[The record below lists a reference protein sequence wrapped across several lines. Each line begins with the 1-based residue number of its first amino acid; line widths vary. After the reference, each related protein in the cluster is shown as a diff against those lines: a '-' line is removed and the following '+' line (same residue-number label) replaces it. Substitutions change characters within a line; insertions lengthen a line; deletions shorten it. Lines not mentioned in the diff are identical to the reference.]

1 MPTFNFDLC
10 ELPPEAQSLRAEVR
24 EFLRDALGGMASSKR
39 ALSWGGFD
47 REFSRQLGARGW
59 IGMMWPKKYG
69 GHERTALERY
79 VVLEE
84 CLSAGAPVSAHWVA
98 DRQSGPLLLRFGTEE
113 QRQRFL
119 PRIARGELAFA
130 IGMSEPDSGS
140 DLASIRTRAEHVEGG
155 YRVNGT
161 KIWTSN
167 AHISDYAIA
176 LFRSKVVPDKKHEGL
191 SQFLVDLKSPGIRI
205 RPIIDLAGGHHF
217 NEVHFEN
224 AFVPDDM
231 LVGKEGEGWRQV
243 STELAFAIGM
253 SEPDSGSDLASIRT
267 RAEHVEGGYRVN
279 GTKIWTSNAHIS
291 DYAIALFRTKVV
303 PDKKH
308 EGLSQFL
315 VDLKSEG
322 ISIRPIIDLAGG
334 HHFNEVHFQNCFVP
348 DDMLVGK
355 EGDGWKQVTTELAFE
370 RSGPERYLSS
380 IRLIIELIREVGREP
395 DERAAVVIGRLTAHL
410 VTLRQMSLSIAG
422 MLQAGQNPNLEAA
435 VVKDVGTCFEQEIPE
450 VVHALLGVEPRLGSG
465 SQFERTFG
473 YLVEHAPSFS
483 LRGGTREVLRG
494 IIARG
499 LGLR

>member
-24 EFLRDALGGMASSKR
+24 EFLRDALGGMSSSKR

-69 GHERTALERY
+69 GHARTALERY

-140 DLASIRTRAEHVEGG
+140 DLASIRTRAERVEGG
-155 YRVNGT
+155 YKVNGT
-161 KIWTSN
+161 KVWTSN
-167 AHISDYAIA
+167 AHLSDFMIA
-176 LFRSKVVPDKKHEGL
+176 LFRTTVVPDKKHEGL
-191 SQFLVDLKSPGIRI
+191 SQFLVD
-205 RPIIDLAGGHHF
+205 
-217 NEVHFEN
+217 
-224 AFVPDDM
+224 
-231 LVGKEGEGWRQV
+231 
-243 STELAFAIGM
+243 
-253 SEPDSGSDLASIRT
+253 
-267 RAEHVEGGYRVN
+267 
-279 GTKIWTSNAHIS
+279 TKT
-291 DYAIALFRTKVV
+291 
-303 PDKKH
+303 P
-308 EGLSQFL
+308 
-315 VDLKSEG
+315 G
-322 ISIRPIIDLAGG
+322 ISIRPIVDLSGE
-334 HHFNEVHFQNCFVP
+334 HHFNEVVFQDAFVP
-348 DDMLVGK
+348 EDMRVGE
-355 EGDGWKQVTTELAFE
+355 EGAGWKQVTTELAFE

-380 IRLIIELIREVGREP
+380 LRLIIETIREVGAEP
-395 DERAAVVIGRLTAHL
+395 DARAAVTIGRLVAHL
-410 VTLRQMSLSIAG
+410 ATLRQMSLSVAG
-422 MLQAGQNPNLEAA
+422 MLQAGQNPNLEAS
-435 VVKDVGTCFEQEIPE
+435 VVKDVGTTFEQSVPE
-450 VVHALLGVEPRLGSG
+450 LVHALMDIEPTIDSG
-465 SQFERTFG
+465 SDLQQTLG
-473 YLVEHAPSFS
+473 YLVQRAPSFS

>member
-1 MPTFNFDLC
+1 VATFNFHLG
-10 ELPPEAQSLRAEVR
+10 ELPLEAQKTR
-24 EFLRDALGGMASSKR
+24 EEIRDFLNRELGDRSAAKR

-47 REFSRQLGARGW
+47 RDFSRKLGAAGY
-59 IGMMWPKKYG
+59 IGLTWPKKYG

-84 CLSAGAPVSAHWVA
+84 SLAAGAPTSAHWVA
-98 DRQSGPLLLRFGTEE
+98 DRQSGPLLLRFGTEA
-113 QRQRFL
+113 QRERFL

-140 DLASIRTRAEHVEGG
+140 DLASIRTRAERVESG

-167 AHISDYAIA
+167 AH
-176 LFRSKVVPDKKHEGL
+176 L
-191 SQFLVDLKSPGIRI
+191 
-205 RPIIDLAGGHHF
+205 
-217 NEVHFEN
+217 
-224 AFVPDDM
+224 
-231 LVGKEGEGWRQV
+231 
-243 STELAFAIGM
+243 
-253 SEPDSGSDLASIRT
+253 
-267 RAEHVEGGYRVN
+267 
-279 GTKIWTSNAHIS
+279 S

-395 DERAAVVIGRLTAHL
+395 SERAAVVIGRLTAHL
-410 VTLRQMSLSIAG
+410 ATLRQMSLSVAM
-422 MLQAGQNPNLEAA
+422 MLQAGENPNLEAA
-435 VVKDVGTCFEQEIPE
+435 VVKDLGTTFEQEIPE
-450 VVHALLGVEPRLGSG
+450 VVHALLGIEPRLGSG
-465 SQFERTFG
+465 TQFERTFG